1 MPLKK
6 KIITQNNDSLSIFL
20 KPNQALYFRWR
31 NPIAYLYKG
40 SENVGISIYLHSSS
54 IVRQKTRMENKKP
67 EFAIIAQDQ
76 SVISLITE
84 LHNYFRDLQSYYKI
98 ACGKLR
104 DQLEAT
110 SDQAKIEELRQ
121 EFHEVSQKMDYF
133 RILNNAIST
142 VDVIVHTEMM
152 VSELN
157 PPKIGK

>member
-1 MPLKK
+1 
-6 KIITQNNDSLSIFL
+6 
-20 KPNQALYFRWR
+20 
-31 NPIAYLYKG
+31 
-40 SENVGISIYLHSSS
+40 
-54 IVRQKTRMENKKP
+54 MENKKP

-104 DQLEAT
+104 DQLETT